1 MLPSDSVVMPPGV
14 YIPIHL
20 LGIVLASVSLYN
32 GEPNPSMQTFVKGPD
47 FGSGISSHT
56 NVGAHDKQAN
66 VETAKETLLIES
78 SEKQQSETDDKGK
91 NSHTK
96 NSEKEQLQNKSSNKT
111 LTSVFTYDDINTS
124 RNPAFRQYNLTV
136 ICFAAVLFIML
147 HYVAC
152 YVCSGFQ
159 DKIVL
164 QFFTCLS
171 IILYYCTLA
180 QKISGT
186 INSYTVCVLITFIIC
201 VSVGHYSSMKK
212 AGIKTSGGIQP
223 ARTSSVAI

>member
-32 GEPNPSMQTFVKGPD
+32 GEPNPSMQTFVKRP
-47 FGSGISSHT
+47 GISSHIT
-56 NVGAHDKQAN
+56 VSAN
-66 VETAKETLLIES
+66 VTTANETLQFES
-78 SEKQQSETDDKGK
+78 SENQLSGTHDQ
-91 NSHTK
+91 
-96 NSEKEQLQNKSSNKT
+96 NSEKEHLQNESSNKT
-111 LTSVFTYDDINTS
+111 PTSVFTYDDVNTS
-124 RNPAFRQYNLTV
+124 RNPAFRQYNLRV
-136 ICFAAVLFIML
+136 ICLAAVLLIML

-159 DKIVL
+159 DKIVF

-186 INSYTVCVLITFIIC
+186 INSYTVCVLITFIMC
-201 VSVGHYSSMKK
+201 VSVGHYSWMKQ
-212 AGIKTSGGIQP
+212 AGIKASGGIQP
-223 ARTSSVAI
+223 ARTSSAAI